1 MAVKNFPAVRK
12 SAYIFVQT
20 DLKVQREQRYR
31 WILGE
36 IDRKYIAKESSWAQ
50 KQNMLHNLYPPA
62 YYYTNA
68 MQRAAAAESFFTRIF
83 KIDKVEILKNLSK
96 EEIIAKLNEI

>member
-1 MAVKNFPAVRK
+1 
-12 SAYIFVQT
+12 
-20 DLKVQREQRYR
+20 
-31 WILGE
+31 
-36 IDRKYIAKESSWAQ
+36 
-50 KQNMLHNLYPPA
+50 MLHNLYPSA

-68 MQRAAAAESFFTRIF
+68 MKRAAAAESFFTRIF